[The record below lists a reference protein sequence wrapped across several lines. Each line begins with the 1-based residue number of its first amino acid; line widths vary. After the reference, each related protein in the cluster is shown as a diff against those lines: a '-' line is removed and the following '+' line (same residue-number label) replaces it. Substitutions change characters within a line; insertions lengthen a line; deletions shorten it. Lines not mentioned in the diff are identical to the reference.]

1 MKGKATIILSDA
13 KTGEIIRRAEEKN
26 LVTNAI
32 TNIFNL
38 PHYMQLHQFDHK
50 QLFLKGL
57 PLWKDLMGGIML
69 LGNNVAEDRD
79 NITLGSDAVPIA
91 TAGGVYA
98 GTCATRGTLNA
109 NESYAT
115 ENGYRLTW
123 DFGTDKANGT
133 IKCIGLTSKEFGD
146 TGFFSEDTSSGSF
159 VVLPQNIG
167 TINATPEG
175 AFEYGKGQYLGT
187 FEPLTHLFAEVNDD
201 GDLVVRRYRSLD
213 PMAVRINSAAGLS
226 ALSEPISEQVVAAPV
241 KLSADNNYFF
251 DTDAMKVQYSVGYID
266 NGDGTMTL
274 TYTELDINTMTF
286 GEAVTLTVPK
296 ISYIYFAVWKG
307 HIYFTTTSGIY
318 CYTLDGT
325 FVYTVDLPK
334 GYPSFMFVHG
344 GCLIADY
351 FGYIVY
357 ISEKGVERRLNYGSV
372 IYPAYSVDA
381 KAPYVTAAPRPNHG
395 AGWSESVTIK
405 PVPIII
411 SSYMATINNL
421 AQPIEKTSEHNLK
434 IVYDIYN

>member
-38 PHYMQLHQFDHK
+38 PHYMQLHEFDHK
-50 QLFLKGL
+50 QLFVKGL

-69 LGNNVAEDRD
+69 LGNNVAEDPD
-79 NITLGSDAVPIA
+79 NITLGPDAVPIA
-91 TAGGVYA
+91 TAGGEYVGA
-98 GTCATRGTLNA
+98 CVTRGTLNA

-146 TGFFSEDTSSGSF
+146 TGFFSEDTNSGSF
-159 VVLPQNIG
+159 AVLPQKIG
-167 TINATPEG
+167 TINDTPEG

-187 FEPLTHLFAEVNDD
+187 FEPLTHLFAEVNYD

-213 PMAVRINSAAGLS
+213 PMAVRINSVAGLS
-226 ALSEPISEQVVAAPV
+226 ALSEPISEQVVTPPV
-241 KLSADNNYFF
+241 KLKGDNNYFLN
-251 DTDAMKVQYSVGYID
+251 TDDMTVQYSLNYVD
-266 NGDGTMTL
+266 NRDGTMSL
-274 TYTELDINTMTF
+274 TYVEFDLNSFTF
-286 GEAVTLTVPK
+286 RDAVTLTVPK
-296 ISYIYFAVWKG
+296 ISYIYFAVWKD
-307 HIYFTTTSGIY
+307 HIYFTTSSGIH

-325 FVYTVDLPK
+325 LVHTVTLPT
-334 GYPSFMFVHG
+334 GAPSFMFVHG
-344 GCLIADY
+344 GCLITDY
-351 FGYIVY
+351 YGYIVY
-357 ISEKGVERRLNYGSV
+357 VSENGEERRLNYGEG

-395 AGWSESVTIK
+395 AGWSSSVTIK
-405 PVPIII
+405 PVPMII

-421 AQPIEKTSEHNLK
+421 SQPIEKTSAHNLK